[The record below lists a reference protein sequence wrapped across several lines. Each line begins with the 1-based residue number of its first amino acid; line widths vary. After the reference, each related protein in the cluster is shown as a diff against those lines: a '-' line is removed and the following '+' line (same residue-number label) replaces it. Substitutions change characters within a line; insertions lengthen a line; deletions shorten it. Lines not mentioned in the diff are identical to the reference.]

1 MSSRRFAV
9 LAGLFVPLASAAGC
23 SLINAYDAVKEAP
36 GDDSGTGGDDGA
48 GDDVTT
54 GSNDGTVASESG
66 SSSGAGGEASSDVVT
81 SGSDGTS
88 EATMTMAPEAAVDA
102 GSPAGAVVIGG
113 HVTATSNYVLSVL
126 DPVTGNQKS
135 RTPMSVLGIA
145 YDGSRDL
152 WFIFDTGTAS
162 GFPTTGTSPVLLHVR
177 TLDTRPGGT
186 WAWTELST
194 LTVPQPLSGQYI
206 VPLVDRLVYI
216 STVAVDGPQGS
227 QLTSIDTTSLDA
239 PLPDGGPSPAITS
252 APLSFNPVGLVGTPP
267 NAGVGGNV
275 AILQNTSM
283 TGDASTGL
291 FQFVTASIGVN
302 GISMGGAIPLG
313 SAPNQQVLAGFGS
326 GVISSEYSALF
337 AIPFLNG
344 EAGITCSLQ
353 EWTLNPAATGSE
365 LSFTT
370 TGSRYDPIAT
380 TFCAGGLAFIA
391 EGVVSPSVANIIY
404 TLPLGAGSSVQPSPY
419 IVQSTN
425 TVTGVVFEPYTST
438 LVATADVGSDNF
450 ILGLRL
456 GGGMGA
462 PPTLTDRGVSPIS
475 WTPPPDL
482 VPTWVSVRQ
491 PSTFQCPSS
500 AP

>member
-353 EWTLNPAATGSE
+353 EWTLNPAATGPE
-365 LSFTT
+365 QSFTT
-370 TGSRYDPIAT
+370 TGSRYDPIAF
-380 TFCAGGLAFIA
+380 TFCSGGVAFIA
-391 EGVVSPSVANIIY
+391 EGVVSPSVSNIIY
-404 TLPLGAGSSVQPSPY
+404 TLPLAAGSSAQPTSFP
-419 IVQSTN
+419 VQSTN

-438 LVATADVGSDNF
+438 LVATADVASDNF
-450 ILGLRL
+450 ILGLQL
-456 GGGMGA
+456 GGTA
-462 PPTLTDRGVSPIS
+462 STPTLTDRGVQPIS
-475 WTPPPDL
+475 WTPPTDL
-482 VPTWVSVRQ
+482 IPTWVSVRQ
-491 PSTFQCPSS
+491 PSTFQCP
-500 AP
+500 